1 MKFFAITPDNA
12 TIDKLIDWLP
22 KLKSRGVT
30 HLYLRLP
37 AAGRAIHRLIDAAT
51 LEGVLPIVP
60 YTIYKHDMLSTCGVH
75 YKSTEI
81 SLLAQLLPVKP
92 RLITASCHCSGDAR
106 FALQSGAHYAYVSP
120 VYEPLSKHGDMRPL
134 FPGDELHNLVMMHGE
149 RIVLLGGMTLQRMQK
164 FSDDFKCDFSIAGI
178 TLFFNDFAGL

>member
-22 KLKSRGVT
+22 ELKSRGAT

-51 LEGVLPIVP
+51 LAGIAPIVP
-60 YTIYKHDMLSTCGVH
+60 YAIYMHDMLSTCGVH

-81 SLLAQLLPVKP
+81 SLLARHLPVKP
-92 RLITASCHCSGDAR
+92 RLITASCHCSVDAR
-106 FALQSGAHYAYVSP
+106 RALQAGAHYAYVSP
-120 VYEPLSKHGDMRPL
+120 VYEPLSKHGDVRPL
-134 FPGDELHNLVMMHGE
+134 FPGDELQKLVMMHGE
-149 RIVLLGGMTLQRMQK
+149 RIVLLGGMTLQRMK
-164 FSDDFKCDFSIAGI
+164 KLSEDFKCDFSVAGI
-178 TLFFNDFAGL
+178 TLFFSDFTGL